1 MGDGQT
7 HIIVTLD
14 TKEPIEIGDFVTAFT
29 SVASQYNKFMTD
41 SHPEIGGDARVYVK
55 EVRSG
60 SIIADLIP
68 VLTAFGVAGSTLVA
82 IQQADAIVEFV
93 KKYGGK
99 LKVYLDG
106 DGIDVAATNS
116 DLKDF
121 LGSVAAIANDPDG
134 KASIE
139 AAYFEDGKKD
149 VRAAIRFTTPE
160 ARRATEHIEIHR
172 RALRATEHA
181 LHERVLMRFVQSN
194 IKRPA
199 MEKRTGERV
208 IIEEIAKADRPL
220 IYASELAEQQIK
232 HEMIEADENVYKKG
246 FVVDIYIE
254 TKNDRP
260 VAYKVTNLHQVIDLP
275 DD

>member
-1 MGDGQT
+1 M
-7 HIIVTLD
+7 L
-14 TKEPIEIGDFVTAFT
+14 
-29 SVASQYNKFMTD
+29 
-41 SHPEIGGDARVYVK
+41 
-55 EVRSG
+55 
-60 SIIADLIP
+60 
-68 VLTAFGVAGSTLVA
+68 
-82 IQQADAIVEFV
+82 
-93 KKYGGK
+93 
-99 LKVYLDG
+99 
-106 DGIDVAATNS
+106 
-116 DLKDF
+116 
-121 LGSVAAIANDPDG
+121 
-134 KASIE
+134 
-139 AAYFEDGKKD
+139 
-149 VRAAIRFTTPE
+149 
-160 ARRATEHIEIHR
+160 
-172 RALRATEHA
+172 
-181 LHERVLMRFVQSN
+181 FVQSN

>member
-1 MGDGQT
+1 LRAYFGKDG
-7 HIIVTLD
+7 
-14 TKEPIEIGDFVTAFT
+14 K
-29 SVASQYNKFMTD
+29 
-41 SHPEIGGDARVYVK
+41 
-55 EVRSG
+55 
-60 SIIADLIP
+60 
-68 VLTAFGVAGSTLVA
+68 
-82 IQQADAIVEFV
+82 VET
-93 KKYGGK
+93 
-99 LKVYLDG
+99 
-106 DGIDVAATNS
+106 ATNS

-149 VRAAIRFTTPE
+149 IRAAIRFTTPE
-160 ARRATEHIEIHR
+160 ARRATENIEAHR
-172 RALRATEHA
+172 RALQATEHA

-194 IKRPA
+194 IKRTP

-208 IIEEIAKADRPL
+208 IIEEIARADRPL
-220 IYASELAEQQIK
+220 IYASELAERQIK

-246 FVVDIYIE
+246 FVVDVYIE

>member
-172 RALRATEHA
+172 RALRAT
-181 LHERVLMRFVQSN
+181 
-194 IKRPA
+194 
-199 MEKRTGERV
+199 
-208 IIEEIAKADRPL
+208 
-220 IYASELAEQQIK
+220 
-232 HEMIEADENVYKKG
+232 
-246 FVVDIYIE
+246 
-254 TKNDRP
+254 
-260 VAYKVTNLHQVIDLP
+260 
-275 DD
+275 

>member
-14 TKEPIEIGDFVTAFT
+14 TKEPIEIGDFATAFT

-41 SHPEIGGDARVYVK
+41 NHPEMGGDARVYVK

-82 IQQADAIVEFV
+82 IQQADAIV
-93 KKYGGK
+93 
-99 LKVYLDG
+99 
-106 DGIDVAATNS
+106 
-116 DLKDF
+116 DF
-121 LGSVAAIANDPDG
+121 A
-134 KASIE
+134 
-139 AAYFEDGKKD
+139 
-149 VRAAIRFTTPE
+149 
-160 ARRATEHIEIHR
+160 
-172 RALRATEHA
+172 
-181 LHERVLMRFVQSN
+181 N

-208 IIEEIAKADRPL
+208 IIEEMAKADRPL
-220 IYASELAEQQIK
+220 IYASELAKRQIK

-246 FVVDIYIE
+246 FVVDVYIE

-260 VAYKVTNLHQVIDLP
+260 VAYKVTNLHSETPKVFPKSGPTLCADRP
-275 DD
+275 

>member
-1 MGDGQT
+1 MGDGHT

-29 SVASQYNKFMTD
+29 SIASQYNKFMAD
-41 SHPEIGGDARVYVK
+41 NHPEMGGDARVYVK

-68 VLTAFGVAGSTLVA
+68 VLTAFGVTGSTLVA
-82 IQQADAIVEFV
+82 IQQADAIVDFV
-93 KKYGGK
+93 TKYGGK

-139 AAYFEDGKKD
+139 AAYFEDGRKD

-160 ARRATEHIEIHR
+160 ARRATEHIEEHR

-194 IKRPA
+194 IKRTA

-208 IIEEIAKADRPL
+208 IIEEIARVDRPL
-220 IYASELAEQQIK
+220 IYASELAERQIK

-246 FVVDIYIE
+246 FVVDVYIE

>member
-1 MGDGQT
+1 
-7 HIIVTLD
+7 
-14 TKEPIEIGDFVTAFT
+14 
-29 SVASQYNKFMTD
+29 MTD
-41 SHPEIGGDARVYVK
+41 NHPEMGGDARVYVK

-68 VLTAFGVAGSTLVA
+68 VLKAFGATASMLVV
-82 IQQADAIVEFV
+82 IQQADAIVDFV
-93 KKYGGK
+93 TKYGEK
-99 LKVYLDG
+99 LKVYLKG
-106 DGIDVAATNS
+106 DGIDVHANNS
-116 DLKDF
+116 DLNDF
-121 LGSVAAIANDPDG
+121 LGSVVAIANDPDG

-139 AAYFEDGKKD
+139 AAYFEDGKREIK
-149 VRAAIRFTTPE
+149 AAIRFTTPE
-160 ARRATEHIEIHR
+160 ARRATEHIEEHR

-199 MEKRTGERV
+199 IEKRTDEKV
-208 IIEEIAKADRPL
+208 VIEEISKLDRPL

-246 FVVDIYIE
+246 FVVDVYIE

-260 VAYKVTNLHQVIDLP
+260 VAYKVINLHQVIDLP

>member
-1 MGDGQT
+1 MADEHP

-29 SVASQYNKFMTD
+29 SIASQYDKFMGDT
-41 SHPEIGGDARVYVK
+41 HLEMGGEYRLYIKGVK
-55 EVRSG
+55 SG

-68 VLTAFGVAGSTLVA
+68 VLTAFGISGSTVIA

-93 KKYGGK
+93 TKYGERLRAYLGK
-99 LKVYLDG
+99 DGKVET
-106 DGIDVAATNS
+106 ATDS

-149 VRAAIRFTTPE
+149 IKAAIRFTTPE
-160 ARRATEHIEIHR
+160 ARRATENIEQHR

-181 LHERVLMRFVQSN
+181 LHERALMRFVQSN

-246 FVVDIYIE
+246 FVVDVYIE